1 MKANQTGLPASDER
15 GFARALMM
23 ALLALIALGAI
34 TAIGGWLYAQNQ
46 YAGAGPETAD
56 GADRIVMIQNG
67 AGTGQIASRLEEAG
81 AITNA
86 DNFRIAVRLTS
97 NDGALRA
104 GEYAIPSGASMK
116 EIIDLLISGRS
127 LLHPITVPEGLTSA
141 MIVAIVEEAEVL
153 TGEVPDTIPAE
164 GSLLPD
170 TYMVH
175 RGDTREAVLARM
187 AAAHDEVMEELW
199 PQRQEGLPFD
209 TPEEALILASIV
221 EKETGLAA
229 ERPQVAAVFVNRLRI
244 PMRLE
249 SDPTIIY
256 GISQGVP
263 LGRGLRRS
271 EIDRRTEYNTYQID
285 GLPPTPICNPGRAS
299 IAAVLNPP
307 ETDALFFVADGS
319 GGHAF
324 AATYSEHL
332 RNVAN
337 WRRVEA
343 ERAAARGGQ

>member
-15 GFARALMM
+15 GFARPLIL
-23 ALLALIALGAI
+23 ALLALIALAAI

-46 YAGAGPETAD
+46 YAGRGPETPD
-56 GADRIVMIQNG
+56 GADRIVMIQSG
-67 AGTGQIASRLEEAG
+67 AGTGQIANRLAEAG
-81 AITNA
+81 AIESA
-86 DNFRIAVRLTS
+86 DDFRIAVRLTS
-97 NDGALRA
+97 NDGNLRA
-104 GEYAIPSGASMK
+104 GEYAIPSGASIR
-116 EIIDLLISGRS
+116 EIIDLLIEGRS
-127 LLHPITVPEGLTSA
+127 LLYPITVPEGLTSA
-141 MIVAIVEEAEVL
+141 MIVAIVEQSEIL
-153 TGEVPDTIPAE
+153 TGDVPETIPAE

-175 RGDTREAVLARM
+175 RGDTREAVLSRM
-187 AAAHDEVMEELW
+187 AEAHDEVMEELW
-199 PQRQEGLPFD
+199 PERQEGLPFD
-209 TPEEALILASIV
+209 TPEEAVILASIV
-221 EKETGLAA
+221 EKETGLAE
-229 ERPQVAAVFVNRLRI
+229 ERPEVAAVFVNRLRI

-256 GISQGVP
+256 GLTQGVP

-271 EIDRRTEYNTYQID
+271 EIDRRTDYNTYQID

-299 IAAVLNPP
+299 IAAVLDPP

-324 AATYSEHL
+324 ASTYSEHL

-343 ERAAARGGQ
+343 QRAAQAGQ

>member
-15 GFARALMM
+15 GFARPLIL
-23 ALLALIALGAI
+23 ALLALIALAAVA
-34 TAIGGWLYAQNQ
+34 AIGGWLYAQNQ
-46 YAGAGPETAD
+46 YAGRGPETAD
-56 GADRIVMIQNG
+56 GADRIVMIQSG
-67 AGTGQIASRLEEAG
+67 AGTGQIANRLAEAG
-81 AITNA
+81 AIESA
-86 DNFRIAVRLTS
+86 DDFRIAVRLTS
-97 NDGALRA
+97 NDGNLRA
-104 GEYAIPSGASMK
+104 GEYAIPSGASIK
-116 EIIDLLISGRS
+116 EIIDLLIEGRS
-127 LLHPITVPEGLTSA
+127 LLYPITVPEGLTSA
-141 MIVAIVEEAEVL
+141 MIVAIIEQSEIL
-153 TGEVPDTIPAE
+153 TGDVPETIPAE

-175 RGDTREAVLARM
+175 RGDAREAVLARM
-187 AAAHDEVMEELW
+187 AEAHDEVMEELW

-209 TPEEALILASIV
+209 TPEEAVILASIV
-221 EKETGLAA
+221 EKETGLAE
-229 ERPQVAAVFVNRLRI
+229 ERPEVAAVFVNRLRI

-256 GISQGVP
+256 GLTQGVP

-271 EIDRRTEYNTYQID
+271 EIDRRTDYNTYQID

-299 IAAVLNPP
+299 IAAVLDPP

-324 AATYSEHL
+324 ASTYSEHL

-343 ERAAARGGQ
+343 QRAAQAGQ